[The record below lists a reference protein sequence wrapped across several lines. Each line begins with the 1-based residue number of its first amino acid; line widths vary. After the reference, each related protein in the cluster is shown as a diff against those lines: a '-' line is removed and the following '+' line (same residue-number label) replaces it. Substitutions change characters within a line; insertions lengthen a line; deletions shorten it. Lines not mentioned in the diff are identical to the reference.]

1 MNYRCSKNNK
11 WLSCELEN
19 IYDIIDE
26 SQLGGDNTNKIP
38 DYLRPISPFKKLVL
52 KTMYKISPERTKKYL
67 KIKIKKPLERKDIKK
82 IVNDDER
89 DTIKI

>member
-1 MNYRCSKNNK
+1 MVKNNI

-26 SQLGGDNTNKIP
+26 YQLGGNTTKVP
-38 DYLRPISPFKKLVL
+38 AYLKPISPFKKLVL

-67 KIKIKKPLERKDIKK
+67 KIKIKTPLESKETNKIKREYISTTRPYK
-82 IVNDDER
+82 PR
-89 DTIKI
+89 